1 MTNLPVEPV
10 QIPINPGDLLAGK
23 YRIERMIGRGG
34 MSVLFLAKHVALDQ
48 QVAVKCLLPSM
59 AAKAESVGRFL
70 REARAVARL
79 RSRHVAGVLDVGTAP
94 GGTPYMVIEYLEGA
108 DLSTVC
114 EAKGRLPVTEAV
126 DYIMQAL
133 DAVGEAHVNGV
144 VHRDLKPSN
153 LFVAEEA
160 EGLVLKVLD
169 FGISKDSGDLLGP
182 DAKLTQSQTIIG
194 SPLYMSP
201 EQIRSSRSV
210 DVRSDLWSLGVI
222 LYELLAG
229 RTPFAGETMGE
240 LFACIL
246 EVDFPPLP
254 FLRPDVPAPLAEAVH
269 RCLRRPLDR
278 RFQDAGE
285 LARALAPYASP
296 RLKPLAES
304 ITAMVHNVRL
314 PRASLTA
321 SLREARTTRSMQ
333 GAVMMG
339 QTPLETTGKRKAQR
353 WLALGFGAVGLTSGI
368 GLTAWALGGRH
379 REGSAPNGA
388 TSLINVPS
396 ASSGLSAPADVA
408 RGQTPALATLPP
420 AAATAPP
427 GATLPTGTVPAAPAA
442 FPAGALPP
450 EAPSR
455 AAVEP
460 PSVEVVL
467 SPLPPSG
474 RRAGHGRRGA
484 KPPAG
489 HASAVPPE
497 PKAAPDPPTAAE
509 PPAADAVPPS
519 VLDERE

>member
-1 MTNLPVEPV
+1 MTNLPIEQVPV
-10 QIPINPGDLLAGK
+10 PVNPGDLLAGK
-23 YRIERMIGRGG
+23 YRIERVIGRGG
-34 MSVLFLAKHVALDQ
+34 MSVLFVAKHVALDQ
-48 QVAVKCLLPSM
+48 QVAVKFLLPSM

-108 DLSTVC
+108 DLAQVC
-114 EAKGRLPVTEAV
+114 EAKGRLPVVEAV

-133 DAVGEAHVNGV
+133 DAVAEAHVNGV

-153 LFVAEEA
+153 MFVAEEA

-169 FGISKDSGDLLGP
+169 FGISKESGDILGP

-201 EQIRSSRSV
+201 EQIRSSRAV

-269 RCLRRPLDR
+269 RCLRRPLER

-285 LARALAPYASP
+285 LARALAPYATP
-296 RLKPLAES
+296 RLRPLAES
-304 ITAMVHNVRL
+304 ITSMVSNVRL

-321 SLREARTTRSMQ
+321 SLREARTTRSVHASVVI
-333 GAVMMG
+333 GKAPTIESTG
-339 QTPLETTGKRKAQR
+339 QRKVKR
-353 WLALGFGAVGLTSGI
+353 WLALGLGAAALTSGI

-379 REGSAPNGA
+379 GDGLGPAPGAVASFVSA
-388 TSLINVPS
+388 
-396 ASSGLSAPADVA
+396 ASTAPA
-408 RGQTPALATLPP
+408 PPP
-420 AAATAPP
+420 AAAPVVA
-427 GATLPTGTVPAAPAA
+427 PAAPGVEASAA
-442 FPAGALPP
+442 AALAPPATTSAAAALAPP
-450 EAPSR
+450 ATMSAAAPR
-455 AAVEP
+455 P
-460 PSVEVVL
+460 
-467 SPLPPSG
+467 G
-474 RRAGHGRRGA
+474 RRVRA
-484 KPPAG
+484 PARAP
-489 HASAVPPE
+489 ASAN
-497 PKAAPDPPTAAE
+497 APPTGAQAP
-509 PPAADAVPPS
+509 PPAADMPPTS

>member
-1 MTNLPVEPV
+1 MTNLASEQAPAPVS
-10 QIPINPGDLLAGK
+10 PGDLLAGK
-23 YRIERMIGRGG
+23 YRIERVIGRGG
-34 MSVLFLAKHVALDQ
+34 MSVLFAAKHVALDQ
-48 QVAVKCLLPSM
+48 QVAVKFLLPSM

-108 DLSTVC
+108 DLAQVC

-133 DAVGEAHVNGV
+133 DAVAEAHVNGV

-169 FGISKDSGDLLGP
+169 FGISKESGDILGP

-201 EQIRSSRSV
+201 EQIRSSRAV

-269 RCLRRPLDR
+269 RCLRRPLER

-296 RLKPLAES
+296 RLRPLAES
-304 ITAMVHNVRL
+304 ITAMVRNVHL
-314 PRASLTA
+314 PRASLSA
-321 SLREARTTRSMQ
+321 SLREARTTRSVH
-333 GAVMMG
+333 GSVVVGNA
-339 QTPLETTGKRKAQR
+339 PSLEQTGKNKARR
-353 WLALGFGAVGLTSGI
+353 WVALALAATGLTGGI
-368 GLTAWALGGRH
+368 GLTAW
-379 REGSAPNGA
+379 
-388 TSLINVPS
+388 
-396 ASSGLSAPADVA
+396 
-408 RGQTPALATLPP
+408 
-420 AAATAPP
+420 
-427 GATLPTGTVPAAPAA
+427 
-442 FPAGALPP
+442 
-450 EAPSR
+450 
-455 AAVEP
+455 
-460 PSVEVVL
+460 
-467 SPLPPSG
+467 
-474 RRAGHGRRGA
+474 
-484 KPPAG
+484 
-489 HASAVPPE
+489 
-497 PKAAPDPPTAAE
+497 
-509 PPAADAVPPS
+509 
-519 VLDERE
+519 

>member
-1 MTNLPVEPV
+1 MTNLASEQVPAPVS
-10 QIPINPGDLLAGK
+10 PGDLLAGK
-23 YRIERMIGRGG
+23 YRIERVIGRGG
-34 MSVLFLAKHVALDQ
+34 MSVLFAAKHVALDQ
-48 QVAVKCLLPSM
+48 QVAVKFLLPSM

-108 DLSTVC
+108 DLAQVC
-114 EAKGRLPVTEAV
+114 EAKGRLPVTESV

-133 DAVGEAHVNGV
+133 DAVAEAHVNGV

-160 EGLVLKVLD
+160 EGLVVKVLD
-169 FGISKDSGDLLGP
+169 FGISKESGDILGP

-201 EQIRSSRSV
+201 EQIRSSRAV

-285 LARALAPYASP
+285 LARALAPYATP
-296 RLKPLAES
+296 RLRPLAES
-304 ITAMVHNVRL
+304 ITAMVQNVHL
-314 PRASLTA
+314 PRASLSA
-321 SLREARTTRSMQ
+321 SLREARTTRSVH
-333 GAVMMG
+333 ASVIIG
-339 QTPLETTGKRKAQR
+339 QAPALEQTGKNKAR
-353 WLALGFGAVGLTSGI
+353 SWLALGLAAAGLTGGI
-368 GLTAWALGGRH
+368 GMTAWALGVRH
-379 REGSAPNGA
+379 NERLA
-388 TSLINVPS
+388 TSPSSVSSLVSVGSPPLPSPGSPSFASAGAPATALPPGSPSDTMGAPVAAPPPTPLVAPSAAPAGNPMTRPSLASS
-396 ASSGLSAPADVA
+396 ASS
-408 RGQTPALATLPP
+408 
-420 AAATAPP
+420 AAAPESGVAPRPPRRGRPAPRASAAPIAAPREAPP
-427 GATLPTGTVPAAPAA
+427 
-442 FPAGALPP
+442 
-450 EAPSR
+450 SN
-455 AAVEP
+455 EP
-460 PSVEVVL
+460 PS
-467 SPLPPSG
+467 
-474 RRAGHGRRGA
+474 
-484 KPPAG
+484 
-489 HASAVPPE
+489 
-497 PKAAPDPPTAAE
+497 T
-509 PPAADAVPPS
+509 S